1 MLVAQGL
8 EDCEVIVV
16 NDGST
21 DNTEQICNSFVSI
34 YPHITLVSLSK
45 NSGVSVARNTGL
57 AKASGR
63 YVCFFD
69 SDDTFTANTLSYF
82 RRTIDEQKGIDVY
95 CFESEVKINGKV
107 RKKNTANLKYSE
119 KVFNGHFDFL
129 KLVLRKHVQCH
140 IIGGTLIS
148 HELLRSNDITFMNKM
163 TIGEDL
169 EFMIHVISS
178 SKSIY
183 YNSRI
188 CYIYHIRENS
198 ATKGYKSYSIQQFNA
213 YIIIDKYLQG
223 LIEKN
228 SDLSMSAYFYLA
240 NLYVANLYF
249 YLKSDI
255 RDNVINRLFIE
266 NRKILYKNYSGQT
279 ARMLL
284 FYVLRFVPI
293 RLLFY
298 IFRKNCI

>member
-69 SDDTFTANTLSYF
+69 SDDAFTANTLSYF

-95 CFESEVKINGKV
+95 CFGIKIEKNGRVVKKYAG
-107 RKKNTANLKYSE
+107 RKYSGT
-119 KVFNGHFDFL
+119 VFNGHSDFL
-129 KLVLRKHVQCH
+129 KLILNKNIQCCF
-140 IIGGTLIS
+140 IGGALIS
-148 HELLRSNDITFMNKM
+148 RELLWLNELTFTDDIS
-163 TIGEDL
+163 IGEDL
-169 EFMIHVISS
+169 EFMIRVVSC
-178 SKSIY
+178 SKSLY
-183 YNSRI
+183 YDSRS
-188 CYIYHIRENS
+188 CYIYYIREDS
-198 ATKGYKSYSIQQFNA
+198 TMKGYKSYSIQQFNA
-213 YIIIDKYLQG
+213 YIFIDKCLQR
-223 LIEKN
+223 LIKKN
-228 SDLSMSAYFYLA
+228 GDLSMSAYFYLA

-249 YLKSDI
+249 YLKSGI

-266 NRKILYKNYSGQT
+266 NRKILYKSYSGQT
-279 ARMLL
+279 ARALL
-284 FYVLRFVPI
+284 FYVLRFIPI
-293 RLLFY
+293 KLLFF
-298 IFRKNCI
+298 IFRKIV